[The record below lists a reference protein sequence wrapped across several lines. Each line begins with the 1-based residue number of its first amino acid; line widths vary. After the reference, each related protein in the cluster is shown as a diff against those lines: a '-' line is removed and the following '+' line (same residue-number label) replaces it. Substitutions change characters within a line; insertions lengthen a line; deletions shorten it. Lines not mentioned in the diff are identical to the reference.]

1 LPGILDN
8 NGGEASKCRGWHNDC
23 VGVDTGEKI
32 KLATG
37 SPAFSPGSQQGSSS
51 MATKEKGKMLTAIF
65 RDRASTERAFDW
77 LQDRGYEASEINVLM
92 AEKTR
97 ASYHEQGTEGQIKH
111 STHAAEGMAAGG
123 AVGTVV
129 GATLGA
135 IVAIG
140 TTIAIPGLGLIV
152 AGPIV
157 AALAGGGAGAVAG
170 GAIGGLVGLGIP
182 ESNSKAYE
190 EALKKG
196 GVVFGVAPHSSEDAK
211 AIRKYFE
218 EQKADN
224 IVYT

>member
-1 LPGILDN
+1 
-8 NGGEASKCRGWHNDC
+8 
-23 VGVDTGEKI
+23 
-32 KLATG
+32 
-37 SPAFSPGSQQGSSS
+37 
-51 MATKEKGKMLTAIF
+51 MATKEKKQLLTAIF

-77 LQDRGYEASEINVLM
+77 LQDRGYDPDEINVLM
-92 AEKTR
+92 SERTR
-97 ASYHEQGTEGQIKH
+97 AGYHDGGTEGQIKTG
-111 STHAAEGMAAGG
+111 SHASEGMAAGG
-123 AVGTVV
+123 AVGTAV

-135 IVAIG
+135 VLAIG
-140 TTIAIPGLGLIV
+140 TSIAIPGLGLIV
-152 AGPIV
+152 AGPII

-182 ESNSKAYE
+182 ESNAKAYE
-190 EALKKG
+190 EALKKS

>member
-1 LPGILDN
+1 
-8 NGGEASKCRGWHNDC
+8 
-23 VGVDTGEKI
+23 
-32 KLATG
+32 
-37 SPAFSPGSQQGSSS
+37 
-51 MATKEKGKMLTAIF
+51 MATKEKEKMLTAIF
-65 RDRASTERAFDW
+65 RDRPSTERAFNW
-77 LQDRGYEASEINVLM
+77 LQHRGYAADEINVLM
-92 AEKTR
+92 SDRTR
-97 ASYHEQGTEGQIKH
+97 AGYDDKGTEGQIKSGSH
-111 STHAAEGMAAGG
+111 VSEGMAAGG

-129 GATLGA
+129 GATVGA
-135 IVAIG
+135 ILAIG
-140 TTIAIPGLGLIV
+140 TSIAIPGLGLIV

-157 AALAGGGAGAVAG
+157 AGLAGGGAGAVAG

-182 ESNSKAYE
+182 ESNAKAYE